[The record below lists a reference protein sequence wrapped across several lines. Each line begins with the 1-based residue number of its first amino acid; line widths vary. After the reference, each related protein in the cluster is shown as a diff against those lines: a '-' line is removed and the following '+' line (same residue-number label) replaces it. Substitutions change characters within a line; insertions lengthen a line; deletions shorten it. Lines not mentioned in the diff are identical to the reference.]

1 MKRSLQHCEKNSSS
15 ILHFHSGVFLLE
27 TSCAAK
33 QLLTLKLE
41 CALNFSHLVISNDQL
56 TANSFFIDYRTQ
68 KFSYPEV
75 SRCQQDRLTFA
86 AESLRRLSGIS
97 ISYEGKPWADEVK
110 KNPKLMAKS
119 HIQKKKEK
127 PKSRQRSSRCQHRRD
142 LKSHRCRIHTI
153 VDQQRAPEALGNT
166 PRDYP
171 AIEMPTARTPE
182 ERTPRPP
189 PCFLPALVRPPV
201 GDPDLPVPFTN
212 KSLKRRIP

>member
-1 MKRSLQHCEKNSSS
+1 MRAKLFSSRHFQRPTDSQLVFHWLSNTKIFLPGSFSVPARQADFCCWKSSPPQWNFNLIWRQTMGGRSE
-15 ILHFHSGVFLLE
+15 
-27 TSCAAK
+27 
-33 QLLTLKLE
+33 
-41 CALNFSHLVISNDQL
+41 
-56 TANSFFIDYRTQ
+56 
-68 KFSYPEV
+68 
-75 SRCQQDRLTFA
+75 
-86 AESLRRLSGIS
+86 
-97 ISYEGKPWADEVK
+97 